1 MLEEQ
6 RYNTESNKTIED
18 ILIFINQRECKIRCV
33 KWSTNFAK
41 PYFF

>member
-1 MLEEQ
+1 MAKKKS
-6 RYNTESNKTIED
+6 YDED
-18 ILIFINQRECKIRCV
+18 FKKMNYRECKIRCV